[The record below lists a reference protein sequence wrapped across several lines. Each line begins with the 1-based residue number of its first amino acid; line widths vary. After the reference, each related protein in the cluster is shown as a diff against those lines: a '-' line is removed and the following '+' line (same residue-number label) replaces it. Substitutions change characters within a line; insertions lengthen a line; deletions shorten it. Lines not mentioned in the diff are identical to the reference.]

1 MGGFPKFKEFWFHG
15 KLPIAS
21 STSNPTSNA
30 NFRQSSVMWSP
41 AFGNPSPSPDPS
53 GDISRGISRGIGN
66 AGCSGI
72 QASEAVPHFRNFSPG
87 RSRLY
92 WLLNFLSREFAT
104 HKPKQG
110 CEFSQLLQKTCFCKL
125 ANCISKSM
133 KQIWEAPKL
142 ARRPMF
148 GMEVDS
154 DPCRPK
160 PQRIATP
167 RYKCKFHSFL
177 CHFRMRKMRWSIHPY
192 SFLQELI
199 QAQFSQGI
207 VVWCANG
214 GFKPPQKLLN
224 AVIFTT

>member
-1 MGGFPKFKEFWFHG
+1 MLRHPSFWGSTWFPIF
-15 KLPIAS
+15 
-21 STSNPTSNA
+21 
-30 NFRQSSVMWSP
+30 
-41 AFGNPSPSPDPS
+41 
-53 GDISRGISRGIGN
+53 
-66 AGCSGI
+66 
-72 QASEAVPHFRNFSPG
+72 FSPVDG
-87 RSRLY
+87 RLY
-92 WLLNFLSREFAT
+92 LAAEFLELWICNT
-104 HKPKQG
+104 QNQNKV
-110 CEFSQLLQKTCFCKL
+110 EFSQLLQKTYRKL

-167 RYKCKFHSFL
+167 MYKCKFHGFL
-177 CHFRMRKMRWSIHPY
+177 CNFRMRKMRWSIHPY

-207 VVWCANG
+207 LVWCANG

-224 AVIFTT
+224 AVILTTYIEVIQFVNQ